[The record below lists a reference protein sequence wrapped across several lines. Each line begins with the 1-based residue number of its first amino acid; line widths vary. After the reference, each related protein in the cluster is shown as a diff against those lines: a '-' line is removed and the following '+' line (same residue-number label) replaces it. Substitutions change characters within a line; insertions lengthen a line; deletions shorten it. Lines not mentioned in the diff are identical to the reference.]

1 MVLVSREKPVKS
13 TIHQAK
19 LLHIRGSPMLEP
31 TLLSILLGNITQK
44 GDKGVYVHTP
54 AIGSYKGSPT
64 FELRGLQTDTLYLED
79 ENFFRIQEAETKIN
93 KELQNV

>member
-1 MVLVSREKPVKS
+1 MVLVSREKLVKS

-19 LLHIRGSPMLEP
+19 LLHIRGSPMLES

-54 AIGSYKGSPT
+54 DIGPYKGSPT
-64 FELRGLQTDTLYLED
+64 FELRGAQTDTVYLED
-79 ENFFRIQEAETKIN
+79 MDFFRLQVAENKIN

>member
-1 MVLVSREKPVKS
+1 
-13 TIHQAK
+13 
-19 LLHIRGSPMLEP
+19 MLES

-54 AIGSYKGSPT
+54 DIGSYKGSPT
-64 FELRGLQTDTLYLED
+64 FELRGAQTDTVYLED
-79 ENFFRIQEAETKIN
+79 MDFFRLQVAENKIN